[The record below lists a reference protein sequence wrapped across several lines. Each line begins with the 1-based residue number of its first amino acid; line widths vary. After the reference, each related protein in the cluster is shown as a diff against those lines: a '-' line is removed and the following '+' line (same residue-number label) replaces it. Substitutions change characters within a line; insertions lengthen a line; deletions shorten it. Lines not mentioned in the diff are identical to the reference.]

1 MSVAER
7 KEREKEQ
14 RRSDIIAA
22 AEKLFFS
29 RKFDDVSMDDI
40 AKAVELSRA
49 TLYLYFQDKE
59 SIYFAVILRGVRVME
74 ETYREIIGRNAP
86 GIDTISAIG
95 YAFIRFY
102 EEHADYYRLFQYAG
116 SQRFDKCDNEYLREV
131 DGTMS
136 EMVKV
141 MCQGIAKGIADGTI
155 RNDLDPLQ
163 TAIFLMNTTENAL
176 NLGSDMKKRLENQG
190 ISHEQ
195 YLSHCMKLMGYAIT
209 NENSN
214 RV

>member
-14 RRSDIIAA
+14 RRSDIIDA

-29 RKFDDVSMDDI
+29 GKFDDVSMDDI
-40 AKAVELSRA
+40 AKAVDLSRA

-59 SIYFAVILRGVRVME
+59 SIYHAVILRGVRIMNDIYME
-74 ETYREIIGRNAP
+74 ILRKNTTGA
-86 GIDTISAIG
+86 DTISAIG
-95 YAFIRFY
+95 YAFIRFHK
-102 EEHADYYRLFQYAG
+102 EHADYYRLFQYAG
-116 SQRFDKCDNEYLREV
+116 SQRFDECDNEYLREV
-131 DGTMS
+131 NGTMS
-136 EMVKV
+136 DMVKV
-141 MCQGIAKGIADGTI
+141 MCRGIAKGIEDGTI

-176 NLGSDMKKRLENQG
+176 NLSPNMKSRLEKLG

-209 NENSN
+209 NENGKG
-214 RV
+214 V